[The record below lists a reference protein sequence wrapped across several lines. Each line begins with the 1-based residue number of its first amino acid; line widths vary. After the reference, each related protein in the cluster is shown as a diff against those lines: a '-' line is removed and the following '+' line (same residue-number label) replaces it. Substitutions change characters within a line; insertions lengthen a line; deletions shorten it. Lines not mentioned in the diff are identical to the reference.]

1 MTGEEME
8 RAIEFLL
15 QGQAHADARIA
26 ALAERQDQT
35 DQQITEMS
43 QQIRM
48 YAETQS
54 HFIEIATRT
63 MPGLAASQERTDRKI
78 AETNLRLAE
87 TNARTE
93 QRIAETNARIAETDA
108 RFADRLAKADE
119 RTEQLITAI
128 HARITETDTRVAER
142 MAGSRALADETNA
155 RLAQH
160 AAIQAETNQRLNRLT
175 ALMERIIAD
184 GNGDLE
190 Q

>member
-1 MTGEEME
+1 ME

-15 QGQAHADARIA
+15 QSQARAE
-26 ALAERQDQT
+26 ERQDRT

-43 QQIRM
+43 EQLRI

-54 HFIEIATRT
+54 QFIDIATRT
-63 MPGLAASQERTDRKI
+63 MQGLAASQERTDRKI
-78 AETNLRLAE
+78 AETNARIAETNTRLAE

-93 QRIAETNARIAETDA
+93 QRIVETN
-108 RFADRLAKADE
+108 E
-119 RTEQLITAI
+119 RTEQLITAM
-128 HARITETDTRVAER
+128 HARITETDMRVTER
-142 MAGSRALADETNA
+142 MVGSRALADETNA
-155 RLAQH
+155 RLAQL
-160 AAIQAETNQRLNRLT
+160 AAIQAETDQRLNRLT